1 MINTTYLTVGE
12 IHIKTYQELA
22 CSPSFAG
29 GLQQQSIYLVLLNM
43 VLSLTIFLILV
54 ALQKEC
60 PLHPP
65 SKLSCRCLTSSDLS
79 VGLITQPLSMLLIGC

>member
-54 ALQKEC
+54 AFQKEC